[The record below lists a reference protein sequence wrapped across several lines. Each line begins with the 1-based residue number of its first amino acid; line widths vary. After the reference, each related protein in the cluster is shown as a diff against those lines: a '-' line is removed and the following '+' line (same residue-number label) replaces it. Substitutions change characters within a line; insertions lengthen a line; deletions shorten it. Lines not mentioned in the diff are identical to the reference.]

1 MDFSNWTPEQIITLA
16 GIIFGFMSTSL
27 LAVGGWVVV
36 SKLNKANTAKA
47 KAETIVIY
55 QNMLQESAE
64 RERELVERVNSLEK
78 DLTKVHEMLADKV
91 KENSS
96 LQRQLAELK
105 VQSDEQAQ
113 QITTLTEELQ
123 TLRNKRK

>member
-1 MDFSNWTPEQIITLA
+1 
-16 GIIFGFMSTSL
+16 
-27 LAVGGWVVV
+27 
-36 SKLNKANTAKA
+36 
-47 KAETIVIY
+47 
-55 QNMLQESAE
+55 
-64 RERELVERVNSLEK
+64 
-78 DLTKVHEMLADKV
+78 MLADKV